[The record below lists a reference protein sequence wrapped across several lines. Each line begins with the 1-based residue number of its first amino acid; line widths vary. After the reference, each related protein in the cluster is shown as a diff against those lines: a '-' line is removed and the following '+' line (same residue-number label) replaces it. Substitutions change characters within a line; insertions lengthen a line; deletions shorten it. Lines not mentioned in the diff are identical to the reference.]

1 MTLARN
7 RLLVKIAHIV
17 MFLKGPAERCTGNS
31 KSRRTPA
38 NGEPLGTDFAANQ
51 KSRVKRAHRGS
62 FNLDL
67 KGNTY

>member
-7 RLLVKIAHIV
+7 RLLVKSAHIV
-17 MFLKGPAERCTGNS
+17 MFLK
-31 KSRRTPA
+31 
-38 NGEPLGTDFAANQ
+38 GEPLGTDFAANQ
-51 KSRVKRAHRGS
+51 KSRVAGAHRGS